1 MGKFSADRPFFTIL
15 QDLTPVKISLP
26 ISLNLETRLFRI
38 FIESKFFSFG
48 ISEKEFRRRI
58 GAYVYIY
65 VSLKYK
71 LDQLESDQI
80 GWSTVSKIDSNFYS
94 DL

>member
-38 FIESKFFSFG
+38 FIESKFFSLGSFG
-48 ISEKEFRRRI
+48 KGVFGDVLELM
-58 GAYVYIY
+58 YIY
-65 VSLKYK
+65 
-71 LDQLESDQI
+71 
-80 GWSTVSKIDSNFYS
+80 TCR
-94 DL
+94 